1 MPDVVLTV
9 LVVAVLLAV
18 VSLVLPLADRLA
30 LPYTMLL
37 AALGVGLGSLAVVFG
52 QLPGLGILGD
62 LLEGLTRLGL
72 SADAFLFLFLP
83 PLLFTAGL
91 TIDVRLLFDELAA
104 VLLLAVVA
112 VVVTTAVV
120 GYALD
125 AVASTG
131 LVACLLL
138 GAIVA
143 TTDPAAVISIFR
155 DLGAP
160 RRLTTLIAGESL
172 FNDAAAIA
180 LFTLLLDVLIS
191 SRSLDLWAGVGS
203 FLIAFAGGIA
213 VGFVLSWLACALLHR
228 LRNTPVAA
236 ITMTVSLAY
245 LTFVIGEHYLA
256 VSGVV
261 AVVVA
266 ALTFVVYGRPR
277 LLGST
282 WEPLLQTWHQLEF
295 WSNSLIFVLA
305 AVLAAQI
312 LPQAGLA
319 DLGLL
324 LVLVAAALAARALV
338 LFGLVPLL
346 TAAGLTEPIG
356 QRTKAVILWG
366 GLRGAVTMVLALS
379 VSQHAFVPS
388 EDQHFI
394 TVLAVGYV
402 LFTLFVNAPSLRGL
416 LRLLRLDRLSAT
428 ERALRDRVMAL
439 SRVTVRDQVAEVAR
453 DYGFDPALAA
463 RVTAARPEETPAQAD
478 GAADNAA
485 DGAAADDGE
494 PPLPEEERRRVG
506 LLTLA
511 NRERELY
518 LAHLDSGTISRRM
531 VALRVAAADRIIDQV
546 KTGGL
551 AAYQEITRRDITL
564 PRSVRLALWLH
575 RRLGWTTVLSR
586 LMADRFESLL
596 VTELVVRE
604 LIRFN
609 ARAVRPL
616 LGRAMGATL
625 DGLLAAR
632 LRSVQD
638 ALGAIELQFTSFAEA
653 LRAQYL
659 ARAGLRF
666 EDAQYQRMLEES
678 LISREV
684 FNDLQSKLEARRQ
697 AVERQPP
704 LDFGLGLAAMIRRVR
719 VFAGLDQEAVRR
731 IARLLGPRLVL
742 PGERIVRRGAIG
754 GSMYF
759 IASGEV
765 EVRLD
770 NGKVTLGPGEFFG
783 EMALLTKQ
791 PRNADVVARSYC
803 HLMELDARD
812 FRRLLH
818 SDPKVRAEIEA
829 TASARR
835 EKNLASD
842 GV

>member
-1 MPDVVLTV
+1 MPEVVLIV
-9 LVVAVLLAV
+9 LVLAVLLAL

-37 AALGVGLGSLAVVFG
+37 AALGVGLGSLAVAFG
-52 QLPGLGILGD
+52 ELAGIGMIGD
-62 LLEGLTRLGL
+62 LLGGLTRLGL

-125 AVASTG
+125 SVSSLG
-131 LVACLLL
+131 LVTCLLL

-160 RRLTTLIAGESL
+160 RRLTALIAGESL

-180 LFTLLLDVLIS
+180 LFTLLLDVLVGT
-191 SRSLDLWAGVGS
+191 RSFDLWAGAGE
-203 FLIAFAGGIA
+203 FLIDFAGGIA
-213 VGFVLSWLACALLHR
+213 VGYVLAWLACGLLHR
-228 LRNTPVAA
+228 LRNTPVAE
-236 ITMTVSLAY
+236 ITLTVSLAY
-245 LTFVIGEHYLA
+245 FTFVLGEHYLE

-277 LLGST
+277 LRAGT
-282 WEPLLQTWHQLEF
+282 WEPLLQTWLQLEF
-295 WSNSLIFVLA
+295 WANSLIFVLA

-312 LPQAGLA
+312 LPQVGLA

-338 LFGLVPLL
+338 LYGLLPLL
-346 TAAGLTEPIG
+346 TAVQLTEPIG
-356 QRTKAVILWG
+356 RRTKAVILWG

-402 LFTLFVNAPSLRGL
+402 LFTLFVNAPSLRPL

-428 ERALRDRVMAL
+428 ERTLRDRVMAL
-439 SRVTVRDQVAEVAR
+439 SHSTVRGQIADVAR

-463 RVTAARPEETPAQAD
+463 RVAPED
-478 GAADNAA
+478 GAP
-485 DGAAADDGE
+485 AAAASEPTDDGE

-518 LAHLDSGTISRRM
+518 LEHLDSGTISRRM
-531 VALRVAAADRIIDQV
+531 VALRVAAADRLIDQV

-551 AAYQEITRRDITL
+551 AAYEESTRREIAL
-564 PRSVRLALWLH
+564 PRTFRHALWLH
-575 RRLGWTTVLSR
+575 RRLGWTTVLAR

-616 LGRAMGATL
+616 LGRAIGTTL
-625 DGLLAAR
+625 DELLARR

-638 ALGAIELQFTSFAEA
+638 ALGAIELQFTGFAEA

-666 EDAQYQRMLEES
+666 EDEQYRRMLEES

-684 FNDLQSKLEARRQ
+684 FNDLQGKIETRRQ
-697 AVERQPP
+697 AIERQPP
-704 LDFGLGLAAMIRRVR
+704 LDFGVGLAAMIRQVR
-719 VFAGLDQEAVRR
+719 VFESLDHEGVRH

-742 PGERIVRRGAIG
+742 PGETIVRRGAVG

-783 EMALLTKQ
+783 EMALLTRQ

-803 HLMELDARD
+803 HLMELNARD
-812 FRRLLH
+812 FRRLLTRE
-818 SDPKVRAEIEA
+818 PKVRAEIEA

-835 EKNLASD
+835 EENLAGD
-842 GV
+842 GA